1 MERHFKPGQA
11 VIYKKPKRSTHP
23 GMHAKEVYPAP
34 HGEDYC
40 YYVEKY
46 WTVVAVPSRGT
57 VVVCTRRG
65 KVHAL
70 DAHDP
75 ALRKAAWWEWLLLR
89 RRFPPVRPREGD
101 HSALTESTAAVA
113 AVTMLEL
120 SRT

>member
-1 MERHFKPGQA
+1 MERHFKPGEA

-34 HGEDYC
+34 HGEDYS

-46 WTVVAVPSRGT
+46 WTVVAVQSNGT

-75 ALRKAAWWEWLLLR
+75 ALRKAAWWERLLLQH
-89 RRFPPVRPREGD
+89 RFPPVQPWQED
-101 HSALTESTAAVA
+101 HSDLTDSTALLA
-113 AVTMLEL
+113 AATMLEL